1 LESNGDENIRGKRRS
16 KNDIDGRVHN
26 CKYCEKTYLSYPAL
40 YTHMKQKHSKG
51 PDGEARAPPSSGRG
65 RGRPRKNVSYQ
76 GLFFSLI
83 NELIP
88 NQKNIFRRTK
98 EEVGLLILFFGLKN
112 IMRCFLRTNMETI
125 VSKSIPFI
133 KNFFSFHRRT
143 KVCTLRLIYLRY
155 LQKSMRVKKISHTTR
170 QLLRMII

>member
-1 LESNGDENIRGKRRS
+1 
-16 KNDIDGRVHN
+16 
-26 CKYCEKTYLSYPAL
+26 
-40 YTHMKQKHSKG
+40 
-51 PDGEARAPPSSGRG
+51 
-65 RGRPRKNVSYQ
+65 
-76 GLFFSLI
+76 
-83 NELIP
+83 
-88 NQKNIFRRTK
+88 
-98 EEVGLLILFFGLKN
+98 LILFFGLKN
-112 IMRCFLRTNMETI
+112 IMRCFLRTNMEII